1 MTVSELNME
10 FDTVILFY
18 WGEEG
23 TLSPVVFGNPV
34 PKDSGWGYFCTFT
47 LARPSVST

>member
-18 WGEEG
+18 WGEG

-34 PKDSGWGYFCTFT
+34 LKDSGWGYFCTFT
-47 LARPSVST
+47 LALPSVST